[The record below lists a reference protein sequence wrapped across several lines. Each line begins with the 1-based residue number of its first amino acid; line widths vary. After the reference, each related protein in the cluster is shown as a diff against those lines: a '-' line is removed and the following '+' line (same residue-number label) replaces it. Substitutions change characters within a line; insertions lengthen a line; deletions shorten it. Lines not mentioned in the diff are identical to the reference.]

1 MRKTKLN
8 RKKELIDSVM
18 NQLGKTVHKVLE
30 NSDSTSTK
38 RRHHINE
45 MARKLVNRTIDPKS
59 LNNVRDTI
67 LRHKYDRDWA
77 KTVKPIPRLTEMDLL
92 HRYVGALLV
101 YGEPCPET
109 EEDIDKIGI
118 FANYAHALLDG
129 SGTID
134 DIKLLYSNNDKI
146 TARKRNGSSRPNKA
160 FRDVKVNS
168 SKSDFNFDSEDIETP
183 SSLDNQQQ
191 NVDYNDDNED
201 NDLNQV
207 DIPSYDEV
215 DIEEPSND
223 EADIPSYDED
233 DSTEDSSEES
243 PSEEEDDIPP
253 YDEDDSTEDSSE
265 ESPSEE
271 EDNIPPY
278 DEDEDSSD
286 TEDYPSYDDD
296 EDENSSD
303 EENDGEEII
312 KDWPNFQSITEE
324 EYYDRRLNR
333 SFVNIND
340 DYFFYDEENNKVG
353 TEATII
359 SVTDSDRRKIK
370 LWCNTFG
377 ELLEHIQ
384 VIFESFV
391 AAQSNLWDI
400 NLSSVVHRLLKEWN
414 NATSTSV
421 HDRVD
426 TAAQNFE
433 MLKLDGLHDIE
444 DVIEAI
450 NEMDIDELTSEN

>member
-30 NSDSTSTK
+30 NSDSTLTT

-45 MARKLVNRTIDPKS
+45 MARRLVNRTIDPKS

-134 DIKLLYSNNDKI
+134 DIKLLYSKNDKI

-160 FRDVKVNS
+160 FRDVIVNS
-168 SKSDFNFDSEDIETP
+168 PKSDFNFDSEENETP

-191 NVDYNDDNED
+191 EVDYNDNED

-233 DSTEDSSEES
+233 DSTEDSSEEA
-243 PSEEEDDIPP
+243 PSEEDDIPP
-253 YDEDDSTEDSSE
+253 YNEDDD
-265 ESPSEE
+265 E
-271 EDNIPPY
+271 EDEN
-278 DEDEDSSD
+278 SSD
-286 TEDYPSYDDD
+286 TEDFPSYDDD

-303 EENDGEEII
+303 DENDDEEII
-312 KDWPNFQSITEE
+312 KDWPDFKSITEQ

-353 TEATII
+353 TEITILSI
-359 SVTDSDRRKIK
+359 NDSDSYKIK
-370 LWCNTFG
+370 LWGNTFG
-377 ELLEHIQ
+377 DLFERLE
-384 VIFESFV
+384 VIIEAFV
-391 AAQSNLWDI
+391 TSQSNLWNI
-400 NLSSVVHRLLKEWN
+400 RLTAIVHRLLKEWN

-444 DVIEAI
+444 DVIEVI
-450 NEMDIDELTSEN
+450 NEMDIDELVSEK